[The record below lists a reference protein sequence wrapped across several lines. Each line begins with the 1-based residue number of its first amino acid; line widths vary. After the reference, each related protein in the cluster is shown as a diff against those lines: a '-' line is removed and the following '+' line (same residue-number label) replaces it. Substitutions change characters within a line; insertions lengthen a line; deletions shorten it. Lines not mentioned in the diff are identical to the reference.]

1 MSAVSCN
8 LIMEKLDAS
17 GISIMSQ
24 KSLNSE
30 LGICRNGAGAVCMQ
44 VKVILTVN
52 PPFFKEKKKF

>member
-30 LGICRNGAGAVCMQ
+30 LGICRNGAGAICMQ
-44 VKVILTVN
+44 VKVLLFLTTVVLG
-52 PPFFKEKKKF
+52 